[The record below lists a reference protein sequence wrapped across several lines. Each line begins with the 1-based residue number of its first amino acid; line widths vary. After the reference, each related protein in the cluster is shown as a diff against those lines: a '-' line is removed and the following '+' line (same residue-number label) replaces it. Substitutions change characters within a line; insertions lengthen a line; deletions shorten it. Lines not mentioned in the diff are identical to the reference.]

1 MKARGAA
8 FAWSCFACS
17 RVCVC
22 VCVMVL
28 AESQL
33 RVESLMPRWLFQAA
47 EKLAK
52 QRWTGCNHP
61 GMGMVE

>member
-17 RVCVC
+17 RVC

-47 EKLAK
+47 
-52 QRWTGCNHP
+52 
-61 GMGMVE
+61 